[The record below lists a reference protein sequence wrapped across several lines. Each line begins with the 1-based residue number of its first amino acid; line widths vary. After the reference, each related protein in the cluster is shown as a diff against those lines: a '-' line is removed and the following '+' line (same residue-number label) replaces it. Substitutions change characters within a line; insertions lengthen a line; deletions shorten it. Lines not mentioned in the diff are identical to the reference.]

1 MTIPQKAA
9 IIAGAILVFL
19 MTFQL
24 LLAGGLP
31 LGRAAWGGKHRVLPK
46 KLRWASLAA
55 FGVLGLAC
63 WAVLSRAG
71 LLPPGSE
78 PVWVRV
84 SAWFFAG
91 YMSLNTIGNIVS
103 KSTLERIVMTPVA
116 ALLALCFTVVAFS

>member
-9 IIAGAILVFL
+9 IAAGAILVFL

-24 LLAGGLP
+24 LLARGVP

-55 FGVLGLAC
+55 VGVLGLAC

-71 LLPPGSE
+71 LLSPGPE

-84 SAWFFAG
+84 STWFFAG
-91 YMSLNTIGNIVS
+91 CMSLNTIGNIVS
-103 KSTLERIVMTPVA
+103 KSNLERIVMTPVA
-116 ALLALCFTVVAFS
+116 VLLALCFTVVALS